1 MVLELESENQLSAC
15 KCQLKPREASGARER
30 REERRGGGRN
40 PRDSTGSRSRRRRDP
55 NLRLRESSAWEPG
68 KRESKRGGASKG
80 AVLPRGQVSIGKGP
94 SDLSV
99 GRGLGTI
106 AGVVRSQ
113 LDCGVKER

>member
-1 MVLELESENQLSAC
+1 MEQE
-15 KCQLKPREASGARER
+15 RGER
-30 REERRGGGRN
+30 REEGEDGTLGIALL
-40 PRDSTGSRSRRRRDP
+40 GSRRRRDP

-68 KRESKRGGASKG
+68 RRESKRGGASKG

-113 LDCGVKER
+113 LD

>member
-1 MVLELESENQLSAC
+1 MEQE
-15 KCQLKPREASGARER
+15 RGER
-30 REERRGGGRN
+30 REEGEGGTLGIALEAEAEEGEIL
-40 PRDSTGSRSRRRRDP
+40 TYGSER
-55 NLRLRESSAWEPG
+55 AVPG
-68 KRESKRGGASKG
+68 NQGKESKRGGASKG